1 MHFYSFPFLVVR
13 QSLYEFRE
21 FCRLMKA
28 LLHMLGKLHA
38 KVHYK
43 IYIAYYMNNKTCIE
57 GKTRL

>member
-1 MHFYSFPFLVVR
+1 MYFYVFSFLVVR

-43 IYIAYYMNNKTCIE
+43 IYIAYYMNNKTCVE